1 MRQLPLFKPD
11 NLIVKKDTGRLFL
24 VRKVTGDIYE
34 CISYPRSDVEEVC
47 DITYFLEK
55 DEVEFVNK
63 AS

>member
-1 MRQLPLFKPD
+1 
-11 NLIVKKDTGRLFL
+11 LIVKKSTGRLFL

-55 DEVEFVNK
+55 DEIEFVNK